1 MNSNPVSSPSSTSP
15 ASTSRGDPPTKE
27 ALLHRSVYDVRPKD
41 GAIVHL
47 HCTHAVAISCLD
59 PSCHHNKETTLP
71 PITPYFVMRVG
82 KLPLVPYFKPGDPK
96 LADAIRDYAKGHRAV
111 LLANHG
117 PVVAGTSLS
126 AASASIEELEETA
139 KLHLLLQGFKVRLL
153 SDAQVREVEEAFRR
167 DPNAATPR
175 CHPERSEGPFLR
187 PQRPLASLG
196 VTALPGTEPMPK
208 LAANLSWI
216 YQEVPF
222 LQRFGAAAQHGFKA
236 VEILFPYEAPAADI
250 AAELKKHKL
259 TQALFNLPA
268 GDASKGERGF
278 WRRAELRPL

>member
-1 MNSNPVSSPSSTSP
+1 MSTKESKTREAICALGAKLAARGLCPGTSGNISARIDDGWLMTPTNSSLGELEPGQLSKLDLSGKHV
-15 ASTSRGDPPTKE
+15 AGDPPTKE

-153 SDAQVREVEEAFRR
+153 SDAQVREVEQAF
-167 DPNAATPR
+167 P
-175 CHPERSEGPFLR
+175 S
-187 PQRPLASLG
+187 
-196 VTALPGTEPMPK
+196 
-208 LAANLSWI
+208 
-216 YQEVPF
+216 
-222 LQRFGAAAQHGFKA
+222 
-236 VEILFPYEAPAADI
+236 
-250 AAELKKHKL
+250 
-259 TQALFNLPA
+259 
-268 GDASKGERGF
+268 
-278 WRRAELRPL
+278 